1 MDMKG
6 AEEIVCTHGKG
17 SHSTLLK
24 RQAEDGAVYRRLSG
38 GVEWTRVSKRCRF
51 KVSDGQCS
59 TGRAAPTPILGNGE
73 EDKRF

>member
-6 AEEIVCTHGKG
+6 AEEIVRTHGKL
-17 SHSTLLK
+17 SRSTLLK
-24 RQAEDGAVYRRLSG
+24 RQAEDGAVYRHLRE
-38 GVEWTRVSKRCRF
+38 GVESTRVSKRCRF

-59 TGRAAPTPILGNGE
+59 TGRAPPTPILGNSE